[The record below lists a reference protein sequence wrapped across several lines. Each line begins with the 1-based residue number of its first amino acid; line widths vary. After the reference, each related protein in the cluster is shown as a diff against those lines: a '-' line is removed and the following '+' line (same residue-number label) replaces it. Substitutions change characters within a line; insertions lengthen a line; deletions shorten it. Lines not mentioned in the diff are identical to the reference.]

1 MRASQELRS
10 YVEALRQRL
19 RWGAVLRG
27 AAILTGAALAATLA
41 LTLIINRFAFSSGSL
56 WSARAVLLATLA
68 LGATFGLALPLLRLD
83 RRWSAR
89 RAERSFPEFQQRLLT
104 FAERDE
110 ARDQPFLDLLAADTL
125 RIARRA
131 DARAVV
137 SDSLLIAL
145 SGCGIACLGVLIW
158 LIRAGPGYLGYG
170 AAALW
175 TGPGAVP
182 LYDLRVSPGDATV
195 RRHGDQLVTAELR
208 GIAIERV
215 RIHARFGTSS
225 WEHVAMQPQ
234 ARAPGFQFLFA
245 GIPEDVEYY
254 VEAGPLSSRH
264 FHIHVADVPEV
275 KHIRVSYHFPEWL
288 HAPDSSATD
297 GGDLRAIEGTEARL
311 EITTDRPV
319 HNGVLL
325 LDDAREV
332 PLSGTGTSYRA
343 VLKLQRDGTY
353 HVATH
358 DRSQPVR
365 ISEDYFIEAGEVT
378 PPEVAI
384 VRPGADYGAS
394 PIEEVTVGAR
404 ATDEFGLT
412 AFTLHYSVNGGPE
425 RTVDLLKE
433 SGAKQAQGA
442 TVISFESLKLVPGDV
457 VSVYAAAKDE
467 RTEAHTDLAFIHA
480 EPFER
485 EFSQSQQAGGGG
497 GAGAGNSQAE
507 IVQREKEIIAATWTQ
522 KGARNAAPRQAA
534 EQAKFLS
541 DVQSTLRAQSLSLAG
556 RLQLRD
562 LTNANEQIGSFQ
574 KEMNDAAAA
583 MGPAAEKLARQ
594 LWEGAVPNEQKALQ
608 HLLRAQATFRQIEVA
623 FGSMG
628 AGSGAVNSLGRDLE
642 SLADLELDTQ
652 KNSYETRQTGS
663 TTADRNADIDT
674 ALKKLDELAR
684 RQSQLAAQ
692 HASPEQTAE
701 ERWQQEMLRRNAEEL
716 RRQIEQM
723 ARNNGAGAEGSA
735 DAAGAAQANGKRGS
749 AGAAGAQ
756 GAQGNASVREA
767 LNRMREAEEQMRRAV
782 DQHDANAARAAAERL
797 REAMNLLGGMQQQQS
812 LARLGELETQAG
824 RLASEEQS
832 QAERM
837 RGMAGGGQFSPRSLG
852 GPPRLDQN
860 SDAASMV
867 EDRQELADAL
877 ARLEGDLRAAEREAR
892 GRGAGAAS
900 QLRDALSDLDQADT
914 ETRLQRSADLLRR
927 GYNTANDSLESE
939 IQTSLQHLKDQLG
952 AARQALADEKSSA
965 KDQLLDS
972 MERLRSRLA
981 ALDPSQRG
989 GDAAGQR
996 RDGQGGLLAGPVDGG
1011 GRRGDTAGPVY
1022 GGWNTGN
1029 NRELPHAVA
1038 PDRTSLPADRE
1049 QDYRQGMNEL
1059 GRLRRAV
1066 GEDAEAKR
1074 QVDALIRAMQQ
1085 LDPRRF
1091 PGNPAM
1097 VEELYGHVL
1106 SDVDKLELQLRHE
1119 TDEPG
1124 AGDVRSDTPSA
1135 APAGYQTAAAEYYR
1149 RLSKNP

>member
-19 RWGAVLRG
+19 RWSAVLRG
-27 AAILTGAALAATLA
+27 AAILTGAALLATLA
-41 LTLIINRFAFSSGSL
+41 LTFIINQFAFSTGSL
-56 WSARAVLLATLA
+56 WGARAVLLAILA

-89 RAERSFPEFQQRLLT
+89 RAERSFPQFDQRLLT
-104 FAERDE
+104 FAERDGAGE
-110 ARDQPFLDLLAADTL
+110 EPFLELLAADTL

-131 DARAVV
+131 DARALV

-182 LYDLRVSPGDATV
+182 LYELRVSPGDASV
-195 RRHGDQLVTAELR
+195 RRHADQLVTAELR
-208 GIAIERV
+208 GMAIARV
-215 RIHARFGTSS
+215 RIHARFGTSG
-225 WEHVAMQPQ
+225 WEHVAMQPR

-245 GIPEDVEYY
+245 GIPEDVEYF
-254 VEAGPLSSRH
+254 VEAGPLASRH
-264 FHIHVADVPEV
+264 FHIRVADVPEV
-275 KHIRVSYHFPEWL
+275 KHIRVSYHFPEWM
-288 HAPDSSATD
+288 HAADSIVTD
-297 GGDLRAIEGTEARL
+297 GGDLRAIEGSEAHL

-319 HNGVLL
+319 RNGVLL
-325 LDDAREV
+325 LDDAREIA
-332 PLSGTGTSYRA
+332 LSGSGTSYHA
-343 VLKLQRDGTY
+343 ILKLERDGTY
-353 HVATH
+353 HVATG
-358 DRSQPVR
+358 DRAQRVR
-365 ISEDYFIEAGEVT
+365 ISEDYFIEAGELT

-384 VRPGADYGAS
+384 VRPAPDYGAS

-404 ATDEFGLT
+404 ASDSYGLT
-412 AFTLHYSVNGGPE
+412 AFALHYSVNGGPE
-425 RTVDLLKE
+425 HSVDLLKE
-433 SGAKQAQGA
+433 SGARQAQGT
-442 TVISFESLKLVPGDV
+442 TVISLENLKLVPGDV
-457 VSVYAAAKDE
+457 VSVYAAARDA
-467 RTEAHTDLAFIHA
+467 RTEAHTDIAFIQA

-485 EFSQSQQAGGGG
+485 EFSQSQQSGGAGGG
-497 GAGAGNSQAE
+497 GAGNSQAE
-507 IVQREKEIIAATWTQ
+507 IVQREKEIIAGTWTQ
-522 KGARNAAPRQAA
+522 KEARNASARQAA

-562 LTNANEQIGSFQ
+562 LTNANEQIGGFQ
-574 KEMNDAAAA
+574 KEMNDAATA

-594 LWEGAVPNEQKALQ
+594 AWEAAVPDEQKALQ

-663 TTADRNADIDT
+663 TTPDRNAEIDA
-674 ALKKLDELAR
+674 ALRKLDELAR

-692 HASPEQTAE
+692 RTDPEQTAE

-716 RRQIEQM
+716 RRQLEQM
-723 ARNNGAGAEGSA
+723 TRNNRSAADGSA
-735 DAAGAAQANGKRGS
+735 DAAGAEQARGKQASAAVASAQGS
-749 AGAAGAQ
+749 A
-756 GAQGNASVREA
+756 SMREA
-767 LNRMREAEEQMRRAV
+767 LNRMREAEEEMRRAV
-782 DQHDANAARAAAERL
+782 DQHDANGARRAADRL
-797 REAMNLLGGMQQQQS
+797 REAMGLLGGMQQQRS
-812 LARLGELETQAG
+812 LARLGELETRAG
-824 RLASEEQS
+824 QLANEEQS

-852 GPPRLDQN
+852 GAPRLEQN
-860 SDAASMV
+860 GDAGAMV
-867 EDRQELADAL
+867 EDRQELADEL
-877 ARLEGDLRAAEREAR
+877 AHLEGDLRAAEREAR
-892 GRGAGAAS
+892 TRGDAAAS

-927 GYNTANDSLESE
+927 GYNTVNDALESE

-952 AARQALADEKSSA
+952 AARHALAAQKSSS
-965 KDQLLDS
+965 KDELLDS
-972 MERLRSRLA
+972 MERLRNRLA
-981 ALDPSQRG
+981 ALDPNQRG
-989 GDAAGQR
+989 GEAARGAR
-996 RDGQGGLLAGPVDGG
+996 RDGSGALLVGPVDGG
-1011 GRRGDTAGPVY
+1011 GRRGDTAAPVY

-1029 NRELPHAVA
+1029 NRELPRAVGA
-1038 PDRTSLPADRE
+1038 DRTPVPADSE

-1059 GRLRRAV
+1059 GRLRRAL

-1097 VEELYGHVL
+1097 VEELYGRVL
-1106 SDVDKLELQLRHE
+1106 SDIDKLELQLRHE
-1119 TDEPG
+1119 PDEPG
-1124 AGDVRSDTPSA
+1124 AGDVRSETPSA
-1135 APAGYQTAAAEYYR
+1135 APAGYQTAVAEYYR